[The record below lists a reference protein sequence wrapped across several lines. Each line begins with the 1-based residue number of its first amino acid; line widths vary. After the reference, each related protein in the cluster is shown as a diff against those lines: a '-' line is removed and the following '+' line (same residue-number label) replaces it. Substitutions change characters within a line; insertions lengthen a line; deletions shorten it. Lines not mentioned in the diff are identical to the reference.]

1 MEIYII
7 ITVAGIIIMSALAFF
22 IGKKSV
28 GAGDDGRVAALE
40 AQAAELQARI
50 IAHEQTIA
58 QQNAELRQ
66 LTAERDVQAANVLN
80 AMRQLSDYKAD
91 VASHREAE
99 AKRNAEATDEI
110 KRSHESQIAEMKAS
124 FDKQLTQAKESH

>member
-7 ITVAGIIIMSALAFF
+7 ITVLGIIIMSALAFF
-22 IGKKSV
+22 IGKKSG

-50 IAHEQTIA
+50 TAHEQTIA

-66 LTAERDVQAANVLN
+66 LTAERDGSIIYFSVIHSNTPNILFS
-80 AMRQLSDYKAD
+80 LPY
-91 VASHREAE
+91 
-99 AKRNAEATDEI
+99 
-110 KRSHESQIAEMKAS
+110 
-124 FDKQLTQAKESH
+124 